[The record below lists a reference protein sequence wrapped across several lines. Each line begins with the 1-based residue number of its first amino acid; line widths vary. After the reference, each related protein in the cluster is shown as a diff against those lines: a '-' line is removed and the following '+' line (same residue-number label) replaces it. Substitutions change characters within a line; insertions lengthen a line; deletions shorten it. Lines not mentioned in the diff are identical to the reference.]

1 MTYGQRLK
9 QMREAKGWKRVE
21 LAKKAGINP
30 QSISDYEKEKFVPTL
45 STAVLIAQALDSSL
59 DYMFLGKEPCSCTST
74 N

>member
-9 QMREAKGWKRVE
+9 QMREAKGWKSVE
-21 LAKKAGINP
+21 LAEKAGINP
-30 QSISDYEKEKFVPTL
+30 QSITNYEKDKYLPVM